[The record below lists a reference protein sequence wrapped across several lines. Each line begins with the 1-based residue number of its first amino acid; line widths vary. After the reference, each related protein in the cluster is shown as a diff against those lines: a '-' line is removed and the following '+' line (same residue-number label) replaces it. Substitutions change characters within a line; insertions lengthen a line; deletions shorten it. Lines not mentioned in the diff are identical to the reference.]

1 MKKLLSIVILMF
13 IALGSLSASTAVI
26 EKKEQPKTLC
36 KLFHEKAKAYKLTMR
51 DDAYARATLASY
63 EKRAAVFCAKGK

>member
-1 MKKLLSIVILMF
+1 MKKLLFVLVTMF
-13 IALGSLSASTAVI
+13 LAVGTLTASTTVI

-36 KLFHEKAKAYKLTMR
+36 KLFKEKAKAYKITMR
-51 DDAYARATLASY
+51 DDDYARATLASY